1 MKCCLVCLPLFLA
14 ISSLVKAEVLP
25 PGTPLISVTGT
36 AITEVK
42 PDQLLWSIEVR
53 NTGPDL
59 PKVADRHSA
68 LASTV
73 FSVLKQLGI
82 EDKNVQTTDV
92 ELGPNRV
99 YRHNETVDE
108 GYYAATSVSFKLTD
122 LARYRDVWLRLANL
136 GNVSVK
142 RVTFDHSKRIDITR
156 ETRTKALHAAKDK
169 AIAMA
174 EALDAKVGE
183 VLSITEEPVQ
193 SGAWIG
199 NNTYANG
206 VQAVQQPAGDADTGG
221 GSVAPGIIPVRVRV
235 VVAFRLLNGGK

>member
-25 PGTPLISVTGT
+25 PSTPLISVTGT

-42 PDQLLWSIEVR
+42 PDQLHWSIEVR

-73 FSVLKQLGI
+73 LSVLKQLGV

-142 RVTFDHSKRIDITR
+142 SVTFDHSKRIDITK

-193 SGAWIG
+193 SGAWAG

-206 VQAVQQPAGDADTGG
+206 VQAVQGPAGDADTGG

-235 VVAFRLLNGGK
+235 VVAFRLLNGVK